1 MSRTFAYVRVST
13 IQQTV
18 ENQVQELETAGFTI
32 PKRRIVSE
40 TISGSVPA
48 QQRPMF
54 ARLVDRLEEGDVL
67 VVTKMDRLGRDAV
80 DVAQTV
86 NLLAEMQVRVHCL
99 ALGGSDLTSPAGQFT
114 MTILNAVAQFER
126 ELLIER
132 TQAGM
137 ARARSQGKIIGR
149 PSTLSEAQKQSIRA
163 ELEAG
168 VTVSDLARRY
178 GCSRMT
184 ITRCR

>member
-13 IQQTV
+13 IQQTIQ
-18 ENQVQELETAGFTI
+18 NQVTELEAAGFTI
-32 PKRRIVSE
+32 PDHRIISE

-54 ARLVDRLEEGDVL
+54 ARLVDRLEQGDVL
-67 VVTKMDRLGRDAV
+67 VATKMDRLGRDAM

-86 NLLAEMQVRVHCL
+86 KLMAEMQVRVHCL
-99 ALGGSDLTSPAGQFT
+99 SLGGSDLTSPAGQFT

-126 ELLIER
+126 ELLVER
-132 TQAGM
+132 THAGM
-137 ARARSQGKIIGR
+137 ARARAQGKTIGR
-149 PSTLSEAQKQSIRA
+149 PSALSVTEKQDIKRG
-163 ELEAG
+163 LEAG
-168 VTVSDLARRY
+168 TTVSELARQY

-184 ITRCR
+184 IARCR